1 MVISS
6 NLLSAWYGAQN
17 ATALSRTTAF
27 SQSASNAQ
35 NPNRSSS
42 SDVLPPWD
50 ARGEIEALDVLKR
63 SALADGVFFDKKLGD
78 FASLDVGEDE
88 KQLFAMYQGLRR
100 LQALGS
106 EAAEKGTLDSRR
118 DFLDRRFQEGLNQL
132 NSFFGDLSLEGV
144 TVLKG
149 EELSKAESSLAIS
162 RGISEYV
169 TPIVHSGAFDAEVD
183 GFQGDVIVLYGDTP
197 FISGDTL
204 QALRHALPRIGF
216 VWLMGADN
224 LAQLPRWQRWEEAWR
239 R

>member
-106 EAAEKGTLDSRR
+106 EAAEKGQGELIDPNEQYGEPVSGS
-118 DFLDRRFQEGLNQL
+118 QNSGQL
-132 NSFFGDLSLEGV
+132 CFWFG
-144 TVLKG
+144 
-149 EELSKAESSLAIS
+149 
-162 RGISEYV
+162 
-169 TPIVHSGAFDAEVD
+169 
-183 GFQGDVIVLYGDTP
+183 
-197 FISGDTL
+197 
-204 QALRHALPRIGF
+204 
-216 VWLMGADN
+216 
-224 LAQLPRWQRWEEAWR
+224 
-239 R
+239 